1 MAVKDP
7 LHIGFEGD
15 GLIEVGIFV
24 FVLILRVALRGR
36 SQRPPWV
43 RVWATSLVVVGG
55 GMCFA
60 KVGQNSGLPWWIY
73 YTVPMLVTV
82 LVPPAVFRMNRT
94 EWLTYLVLALL
105 SSPMI
110 HAAFSFFLGWNE
122 FMPFLSIPAM
132 WEL

>member
-1 MAVKDP
+1 MTGNLRFVVFVAVAF
-7 LHIGFEGD
+7 L
-15 GLIEVGIFV
+15 V

-43 RVWATSLVVVGG
+43 RVLATSFVVIAG
-55 GMCFA
+55 GMCCA
-60 KVGQNSGLPWWIY
+60 KLGQNSGLPWWIY

-82 LVPPAVFRMNRT
+82 FVPPAVFRMNRR
-94 EWLTYLVLALL
+94 ESLTYLVLALL

-110 HAAFSFFLGWNE
+110 HAAFSFFLGWKE
-122 FMPFLSIPAM
+122 YMPFLSIPAM

>member
-1 MAVKDP
+1 MTGNLRFVVFVAVAF
-7 LHIGFEGD
+7 L
-15 GLIEVGIFV
+15 V

-43 RVWATSLVVVGG
+43 RVLATSLVVVAG

-60 KVGQNSGLPWWIY
+60 KFGQNSGLPWWIY

-82 LVPPAVFRMNRT
+82 LVPPAVFRMNRR
-94 EWLTYLVLALL
+94 ESLTYLVLALL

-110 HAAFSFFLGWNE
+110 HAAFSFFLGWKE
-122 FMPFLSIPAM
+122 YMPFISIPAM

>member
-1 MAVKDP
+1 MTGNLRFVAFVAVA
-7 LHIGFEGD
+7 F
-15 GLIEVGIFV
+15 FV

-43 RVWATSLVVVGG
+43 WVLATSLVVVAG

-60 KVGQNSGLPWWIY
+60 KFGQNSGLPWWIY

-82 LVPPAVFRMNRT
+82 LVPPAVFRMNRR
-94 EWLTYLVLALL
+94 ESVTYLVLALL

-110 HAAFSFFLGWNE
+110 HAAFSFFLGWKE
-122 FMPFLSIPAM
+122 YMPFISIPAM